1 MTRPGP
7 AYMRA
12 CPQTRS
18 VMAAILFVKTSS
30 LGDVVHHLPAVTDA
44 RAMRPDARLAWL
56 VEEAFAPLA
65 RLHPGID
72 EVIPVAWRRWRRQ
85 LHQADTWREIAD
97 FVRGLRARQFDAVV
111 DTQGL
116 LRTALITRLARGTR
130 HGYDAASIREPLA
143 ALLYDRRHAV
153 GRGLHAITRNRRLT
167 ALALGYTVEGAI
179 DFGLDRAALAG
190 SPAAPYAV
198 LLHATAQAQKEW
210 PPERWIALGEVL
222 RKRGLGLVLP
232 WGTPA
237 ERERSERI
245 AAAVPG
251 ARVPDKRPLDE
262 VARLIAG
269 ASVVIGVDTGLLHI
283 AAALGVSLVAIFLG
297 SEPVLTGPKGS
308 GPIAVVGEK
317 AAQPAVEEVL
327 AALDTVV
334 GQVRL

>member
-1 MTRPGP
+1 
-7 AYMRA
+7 
-12 CPQTRS
+12 
-18 VMAAILFVKTSS
+18 MAAILFVKTSS

-85 LHQADTWREIAD
+85 LHRAGTWREMAA
-97 FVRGLRARQFDAVV
+97 FVRGLRARRFDTVI

-116 LRTALITRLARGTR
+116 LRTALIARLAPAPR
-130 HGYDAASIREPLA
+130 HGYDASSIREPVA
-143 ALLYDRRHAV
+143 ALFYDRRHAV
-153 GRGLHAITRNRRLT
+153 GRGLHAITRNRLLT
-167 ALALGYTVEGAI
+167 ALVLGYTADGPI

-190 SPAAPYAV
+190 APAKPYAV

-222 RKRGLGLVLP
+222 RRRGLDLVLP

-237 ERERSERI
+237 ERHRSERI
-245 AAAVPG
+245 AAALPG
-251 ARVPDKRPLDE
+251 ALVPDKRPLDE

-269 ASVVIGVDTGLLHI
+269 ARVVIGVDTGLLHI
-283 AAALGVSLVAIFLG
+283 AAALGVPLVAIFLG

-308 GPIAVVGEK
+308 GPIAVVGQRS
-317 AAQPAVEEVL
+317 AQPSVEEVL
-327 AALDTVV
+327 AALDTVA
-334 GQVRL
+334 GQPTPAD